1 MRRLTSLVL
10 LLLVV
15 TLSITGCYTNKAE
28 KNENSVAAGTS
39 LTTAANKTNSN
50 TTAPSAADKDDIKN
64 MDSSAEKTSE
74 ITQAGPTASNSNTI
88 TLMITRDFG
97 KQVLFKQP
105 VSIGSNST
113 IMDVLQANTDVTTKY
128 DGNYVSSIKGLE
140 SHNGGISG
148 SNSDWFY
155 YINGICS
162 DAGAGDYTLKPGEII
177 WWDYHAWKNMGFVN
191 SAVIGCYPEPFI
203 HGYRGKV
210 VATTIMSSA
219 DNLKLAEEMAKA
231 LKAKGASVNMV
242 ELNNNLLEKR
252 TNPTIVIGTWNE
264 LTTLAWIN
272 NFNHAYRKTGTSIHF
287 TDNSLEL
294 LDFSGNSA
302 RTISG
307 SAGIIAASGSGLG
320 DGHPLWMIAGTDQVG
335 LQQAVELLSQNPD
348 KISGL
353 YSTAILSGEIIR
365 LPLP

>member
-1 MRRLTSLVL
+1 MRRLISLVL

-15 TLSITGCYTNKAE
+15 TLSITGCSTSKAE
-28 KNENSVAAGTS
+28 KNENSAATS
-39 LTTAANKTNSN
+39 TSVTTAAGKTNSKN
-50 TTAPSAADKDDIKN
+50 ITSAPEKEEVKN
-64 MDSSAEKTSE
+64 LDSSVQKPSE
-74 ITQAGPTASNSNTI
+74 AAQPGTTASNSNTI

-97 KQVLFKQP
+97 KQVLFKQQAA
-105 VSIGSNST
+105 IGSNST

-128 DGNYVSSIKGLE
+128 DGNYVSSIIGLK

-148 SNSDWFY
+148 SNADWFY

-162 DAGAGDYTLKPGEII
+162 DTGAGDYILRPGEFI
-177 WWDYHAWKNMGFVN
+177 WWDYHEWKNMGFVN

-203 HGYRGKV
+203 HGYRDKV
-210 VATTIMSSA
+210 AATTIMSSA
-219 DNLKLAEEMAKA
+219 DNLKMAEEVAKA
-231 LKAKGASVNMV
+231 LKAKGAASVNMV

-252 TNPTIVIGTWNE
+252 TNPTFVIGTWNE
-264 LTTLAWIN
+264 LKTLAWIN
-272 NFNHAYRKTGTSIHF
+272 NFNQAYRKTGTSIHF

-302 RTISG
+302 RTING

-320 DGHPLWMIAGTDQVG
+320 DGHPLWMIAGTDQTG
-335 LQQAVELLSQNPD
+335 LQQAVEVLSQSPE

-353 YSTAILSGEIIR
+353 YSTAIFSGEIIR